1 MNRDPL
7 NKKRSLRFETTKNK
21 NNKKTSAF
29 LLSFIAFVVVFGG
42 LSVMLLIVNSGGDID
57 KMIGIDKVKPTDE
70 ITSSNGSE
78 MILPEVSG
86 KANFLLILEDD
97 DVLEM
102 CAVVHADMDKLK
114 LTVRVLDPEE
124 KSGDKTLQKS
134 YSDGGLQGLKTA
146 VDGTGVEIDRY
157 AATDEKGFRSIFK
170 AVGNNVTVN
179 VPQKI
184 NVSSDK
190 MSLRLN
196 EGEQK
201 MTAVTLSKYLRCDSP
216 SKEAKL
222 KAQETVLCALLD
234 QLINEDNLSQ
244 GENLFGTIV
253 NELKTDISALDYVQN
268 QSCLEVLVR
277 SGKRQPTEAVDSYK
291 DFK

>member
-124 KSGDKTLQKS
+124 KSGDKTLRKS

-146 VDGTGVEIDRY
+146 VEGTGVEIDRY

>member
-102 CAVVHADMDKLK
+102 CAVVHVDMDKLK

-146 VDGTGVEIDRY
+146 VEGTGVEIDRY

>member
-21 NNKKTSAF
+21 NTKKTSAF

-86 KANFLLILEDD
+86 KANFLLVLEDD

-114 LTVRVLDPEE
+114 LTVRVLNPDE

-146 VDGTGVEIDRY
+146 VEGTGVEIDRY

>member
-146 VDGTGVEIDRY
+146 VEGTGVEIDRY

-170 AVGNNVTVN
+170 SVGNNVTVN

>member
-7 NKKRSLRFETTKNK
+7 KKKRSLRFETTKNK
-21 NNKKTSAF
+21 KTKKTSAF

-42 LSVMLLIVNSGGDID
+42 LSVTLLIVNSEGNID
-57 KMIGIDKVKPTDE
+57 KMIGIDKVKPTEE
-70 ITSSNGSE
+70 ITTSNGSE
-78 MILPEVSG
+78 VILPEVSG
-86 KANFLLILEDD
+86 KADFMLVLEDD
-97 DVLEM
+97 DILQM
-102 CAVVHADMDKLK
+102 CAVVHADMDELK
-114 LTVRVLDPEE
+114 LTVRVLDPDE

-146 VDGTGVEIDRY
+146 VEGLGVKIDRY
-157 AATDEKGFRSIFK
+157 AATDEKGFRNIFK
-170 AVGNNVTVN
+170 AAGNSVTVN

-184 NVSSDK
+184 SVSSDE
-190 MSLRLN
+190 MTLRLN
-196 EGEQK
+196 AGEQK
-201 MTAVTLSKYLRCDSP
+201 MTAVTLSKYLRCDAP

-222 KAQETVLCALLD
+222 KAQEQVLCALLD

-244 GENLFGTIV
+244 GENLFGIIV

-277 SGKRQPTEAVDSYK
+277 SGKRQPTAVADSFK

>member
-1 MNRDPL
+1 MNRDLL

-124 KSGDKTLQKS
+124 KSGDKTLRKS

-146 VDGTGVEIDRY
+146 VEGTGVEIDRY

-277 SGKRQPTEAVDSYK
+277 SGKRQPTVAVDSYK

>member
-86 KANFLLILEDD
+86 KANFLLVLEDD

-146 VDGTGVEIDRY
+146 VEGTGVEIDRY

>member
-86 KANFLLILEDD
+86 KANFLLVLEDD

-124 KSGDKTLQKS
+124 KSGDKTLRKS

-146 VDGTGVEIDRY
+146 VEGTGVEIDRY

>member
-7 NKKRSLRFETTKNK
+7 KKKRSLRFETTKNK
-21 NNKKTSAF
+21 KNKKTSAF
-29 LLSFIAFVVVFGG
+29 VLSFISFVVVFGG
-42 LSVMLLIVNSGGDID
+42 LSVILLIVNSGGDID
-57 KMIGIDKVKPTDE
+57 KMIGIDKVKPTEE
-70 ITSSNGSE
+70 ITTSKGSE

-86 KANFLLILEDD
+86 NANFMLILADNDD
-97 DVLEM
+97 LQM
-102 CAVVHADMDKLK
+102 CAVVNADMDNLK
-114 LTVRVLDPEE
+114 LTVRVLDPETKSGGKTLE
-124 KSGDKTLQKS
+124 KS
-134 YSDGGLQGLKTA
+134 YIDGGIQGLKTA
-146 VDGTGVEIDRY
+146 VEGTGVTIDRY
-157 AATDEKGFRSIFK
+157 AATDEKGFKSIFK
-170 AVGNNVTVN
+170 SAGNSVTIN

-190 MSLRLN
+190 MTLRLN

-201 MTAVTLSKYLRCDSP
+201 MNGVTLLKYLHCDSP
-216 SKEAKL
+216 SKEAQL
-222 KAQETVLCALLD
+222 KAQEQSLCALLD

-244 GENLFGTIV
+244 GEALFGTIV

-277 SGKRQPTEAVDSYK
+277 SGKRQPAVATDSYE